1 MPTPTAPTVAATDA
15 ARPLTDWLATRTDS
29 AVLVWASDNLVEP
42 LVAILLILVLAS
54 IAARLAA
61 RALARLVARA
71 KDPVLPVS
79 RFGGGDRLDL
89 SEQAEMLRVASAR
102 RGQRAE
108 ALGTLAISITRAVVW
123 GFAVLTAL
131 GTLGV
136 NLGPLIA
143 GAGIVGVALGFGAQ
157 NLVRDLLSG
166 VFMLLEDQY
175 GVGDVVDLGDAAGVV
190 EEVSLR
196 TTRIRDVRGVVWH
209 VPNGAISRVG
219 NMTQGWSRLVLDIG
233 IAYGEDVDAVIALLE
248 GILQRFAEDDE
259 VRADVLEP
267 PEIWGVEKLGDS
279 SVELRIAIRTVP
291 GRQWET
297 GRRLRRVI
305 KREFDAAGI
314 EIPFP
319 QRTVWHRDLD
329 LDLDL
334 EGGPQPLGEGP
345 EQA

>member
-1 MPTPTAPTVAATDA
+1 MTGADAVLAASEPV
-15 ARPLTDWLATRTDS
+15 RPLTDWLSARTDNELLLWS
-29 AVLVWASDNLVEP
+29 TDHLVEP
-42 LVAILLILVLAS
+42 LLAILLIVVLAS
-54 IAARLAA
+54 IASRLAA
-61 RALARLVARA
+61 RALRRLVDRA
-71 KDPVLPVS
+71 KEPVLPLS
-79 RFGGGDRLDL
+79 RFTAGEVDGTLEHSRI
-89 SEQAEMLRVASAR
+89 ASAR

-108 ALGTLAISITRAVVW
+108 ALGTLATSLARAVIW

-136 NLGPLIA
+136 NLAPLIA

-175 GVGDVVDLGDAAGVV
+175 GVGDVVDVGDASGVV
-190 EEVSLR
+190 EEVGLR
-196 TTRIRDVRGVVWH
+196 TTRLRDVRGVVWH

-219 NMTQGWSRLVLDIG
+219 NMTQGWSRLVLDVG
-233 IAYGEDVDAVIALLE
+233 VAYDTDIDAAITLLE
-248 GILQRFAEDDE
+248 GILARFAADDE
-259 VRADVLEP
+259 VVADVLEP
-267 PEIWGVEKLGDS
+267 PEIWGVHELRDS
-279 SVELRIAIRTVP
+279 SVELRIAIKTVP

-319 QRTVWHRDLD
+319 QRTVWHRGLGDEHD
-329 LDLDL
+329 D
-334 EGGPQPLGEGP
+334 GPDAPS
-345 EQA
+345 